1 MNSVA
6 IIIAIIVSAIIS
18 SLVTVLIIRSIL
30 KSKTS
35 GTLRPVYDEDD
46 GMYLFL
52 DLDVEP
58 TVIMKDKYV
67 VFKVNPDDISHK

>member
-1 MNSVA
+1 MNSVT
-6 IIIAIIVSAIIS
+6 IIAAIIVSMFIG
-18 SLVTVLIIRSIL
+18 SLVTLLIVRSML
-30 KSKTS
+30 KSVIS

-67 VFKVNPDDISHK
+67 IFKVNPDDISHK

>member
-6 IIIAIIVSAIIS
+6 IVAAIIVSMIIS
-18 SLVTVLIIRSIL
+18 SLVTVLVIRSIL

-35 GTLRPVYDEDD
+35 GTLRPVYDED

-58 TVIMKDKYV
+58 TVIMKDKYAI
-67 VFKVNPDDISHK
+67 FKVNPDDISHK